1 MHLRS
6 LGHSVENKSDIK
18 GSVFSPW
25 RFSAVASF
33 ATQKSVPG
41 SLTDRCHFFF
51 PLFTHSFSGLSLR
64 ISQILPLHLEPG
76 PQFLNP
82 LPLHCPSI
90 HKLFFSLFNSLHCG
104 CRFDLGFV
112 LQLPSHFHP
121 HSSLGNVDLFPTS
134 SSRSKASGDHQ
145 QSSAKKEKKMC
156 GNSQDG
162 KERRP
167 LIVFSL

>member
-1 MHLRS
+1 MILKD
-6 LGHSVENKSDIK
+6 LY
-18 GSVFSPW
+18 FSPW

-41 SLTDRCHFFF
+41 SLTDRCHFFS
-51 PLFTHSFSGLSLR
+51 PLFYSLIPFLALSLR

-82 LPLHCPSI
+82 PLPLRCPSI
-90 HKLFFSLFNSLHCG
+90 HELFFSLFNSLLCG
-104 CRFDLGFV
+104 CCV

-145 QSSAKKEKKMC
+145 QSSAKKGKK
-156 GNSQDG
+156 NVW
-162 KERRP
+162 E
-167 LIVFSL
+167 